1 LLLLTRWLV
10 SGAILLLISGCQFA
24 LPSHDY
30 YSVGVAR
37 IGEEVHIFAPLCD
50 GERIVAVEAFDNDAL
65 GRESSPDPASTRFTY
80 WKVEQPVDASAAEG
94 RIVLGDDSAYQVIT
108 VAAGSNIGL
117 PEIVGVTL
125 HVNTGGDH
133 VVEDVFAVADVPTY
147 PVTADPEDVEYVYQ
161 AGSNEEQLM
170 TAAEIRKTSK
180 CAADY
185 PA

>member
-1 LLLLTRWLV
+1 MMLLLV
-10 SGAILLLISGCQFA
+10 SGCQLV

-30 YSVGVAR
+30 YSFGVAR
-37 IGEEVHIFAPLCD
+37 IGERIHIFAPLCD
-50 GERIVAVEAFDNDAL
+50 GERILGVEAYDNDAL

-94 RIVLGDDSAYQVIT
+94 RIVLGDDSAYRVTT

-125 HVNTGGDH
+125 HIDTGRDQ
-133 VVEDVFAVADVPTY
+133 VVEDVVAVAEVPSY
-147 PVTADPEDVEYVYQ
+147 PATANPEDVEYVYQ
-161 AGSNEEQLM
+161 AGSDEERLLT
-170 TAAEIRKTSK
+170 TAQIRERSK